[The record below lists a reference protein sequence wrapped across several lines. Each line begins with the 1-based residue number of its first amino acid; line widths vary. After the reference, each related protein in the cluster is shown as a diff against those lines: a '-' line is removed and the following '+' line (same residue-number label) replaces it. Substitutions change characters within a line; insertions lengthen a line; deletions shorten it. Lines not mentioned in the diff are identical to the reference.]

1 MMESADTR
9 IGGHGRVAVRW
20 RQIMSSIRTA
30 LGIITLVTDLVAVF
44 QIVRK
49 AVLRCVASYKRAQR
63 FALQAI

>member
-1 MMESADTR
+1 
-9 IGGHGRVAVRW
+9 
-20 RQIMSSIRTA
+20 MSSIRTA
-30 LGIITLVTDLVAVF
+30 LGIITLVTEVVAVF